1 MPILLGNVKLV
12 NANFSWQLQS
22 GRDCKLKCVK

>member
-1 MPILLGNVKLV
+1 MPILIGDVKLV

-22 GRDCKLKCVK
+22 GIGSTVCP

>member
-22 GRDCKLKCVK
+22 GIGSTVGL